1 MTISFCVAF
10 FASIVIVSEPTNV
23 NFNLVGEFNSIEYLP
38 SASVTPSV
46 LPSLFVTATPII
58 GSPLSS
64 TTLPC
69 TVNAWASA
77 VCDMARNARI
87 MEAFK
92 NLFSFIIRFFI
103 LVCLC
108 LISILREEWLAYWLS
123 KALIRALAHAPISPT
138 WSPSCES
145 TIFVSSLTRFRE

>member
-69 TVNAWASA
+69 TVNAWARA

-108 LISILREEWLAYWLS
+108 FNQYSQRGKACLLVVESSDSGIGACAYQSYLVA
-123 KALIRALAHAPISPT
+123 KL
-138 WSPSCES
+138 
-145 TIFVSSLTRFRE
+145 

>member
-108 LISILREEWLAYWLS
+108 LISFLREERLAYWLS